1 VQHRA
6 DMISSDE
13 KRFMIDENVEQSN
26 FELQSNASL
35 RTEEDIEL
43 IE

>member
-1 VQHRA
+1 
-6 DMISSDE
+6 MISSEE

-26 FELQSNASL
+26 FELQSNTSL